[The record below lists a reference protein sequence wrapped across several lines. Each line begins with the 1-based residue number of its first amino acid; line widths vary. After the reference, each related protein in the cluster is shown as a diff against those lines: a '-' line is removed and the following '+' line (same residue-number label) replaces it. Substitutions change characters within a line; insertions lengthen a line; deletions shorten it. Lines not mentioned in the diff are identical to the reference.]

1 MIKSKNTLKNIETK
15 FPPRG
20 SQYLMHAISKKV
32 LARIKN
38 YHITM
43 RSVVRLV
50 SVLLLTGGF
59 AGAECVQAQTEKA
72 LQQGQ
77 TAPIP
82 YISHAEFQDISL
94 GGETG
99 SSTSSSPQT
108 TFSDIL
114 TVTSLEEV
122 TRHFGE
128 PSSTEYDRFPE
139 GSPTDYVV
147 TLDYDGIN
155 LEYRKG
161 GGEIK
166 LQTMV
171 ITSKDRFLK
180 VGGVRLQPGMS
191 TDSLSAVM
199 RKTVRDDGE
208 GFLRVAP
215 PGKSED
221 PRSIRDSETT
231 IQFWVEK
238 DGKDSIVKKVRFHR
252 IAP

>member
-1 MIKSKNTLKNIETK
+1 
-15 FPPRG
+15 
-20 SQYLMHAISKKV
+20 V
-32 LARIKN
+32 
-38 YHITM
+38 
-43 RSVVRLV
+43 
-50 SVLLLTGGF
+50 
-59 AGAECVQAQTEKA
+59 
-72 LQQGQ
+72 
-77 TAPIP
+77 
-82 YISHAEFQDISL
+82 

-128 PSSTEYDRFPE
+128 PTSTEYDRFPE
-139 GSPTDYVV
+139 GSPTDHVV
-147 TLDYDGIN
+147 TLDHDGIS

-171 ITSKDRFLK
+171 ITSTDRFLK

-208 GFLRVAP
+208 GFFRVAP
-215 PGKSED
+215 PGKREH

-231 IQFWVEK
+231 IQFWV
-238 DGKDSIVKKVRFHR
+238 GASVWSPTPRRSFRHR
-252 IAP
+252 LPSGPAAVFRVGGRCSHLSLGHALLLQGAFNRSMPTSQYRSCWNGRPQLRRRRGLR